1 MPPAAEDIASAKSDS
16 PFLVAVSKC
25 QGSQRREV
33 LAGGQEGGLWVLVLS
48 PVWDGTFSCP
58 SRLWSSV
65 HYPWVQPRS
74 LPLLSHPWVRGRYS
88 TVSQFLGPW
97 NVCFRLLSIWGFMSL
112 KCCNRSCDPIIDSL
126 PSSTPIADSASVRSH
141 WAWWSRTWA
150 TSWGSS
156 RSQAASPF
164 GGPSVS
170 RNYGWRGP
178 CALCCLVADVLR
190 G

>member
-1 MPPAAEDIASAKSDS
+1 MPPVAEDIASAKSDS

-25 QGSQRREV
+25 QSSQRLEV

-74 LPLLSHPWVRGRYS
+74 LPLLSHPWVRGGYS

-97 NVCFRLLSIWGFMSL
+97 NVCFRPLSIWGFVSL
-112 KCCNRSCDPIIDSL
+112 MCCNRTCDPIIDSL
-126 PSSTPIADSASVRSH
+126 PSSTPIADLASVRSH
-141 WAWWSRTWA
+141 WAWWSQTWA
-150 TSWGSS
+150 TLGVLPGHRLLLLWGT
-156 RSQAASPF
+156 QAYLEIMV
-164 GGPSVS
+164 GGVP
-170 RNYGWRGP
+170 
-178 CALCCLVADVLR
+178 VLFAAWLLMS
-190 G
+190 